1 VIVASWWG
9 AAPFR
14 RPRDLPRQQS
24 HSTCTLTQLA
34 KAASFLFVA
43 LSTIEG
49 ETNARSELRRMLSD
63 STGQVMNRR
72 QQAVHSLE
80 AKLSS
85 HALSSGKAA
94 GKRPFAPGLRRE
106 GISSS
111 SSRDLIAASLV
122 VGA

>member
-1 VIVASWWG
+1 
-9 AAPFR
+9 
-14 RPRDLPRQQS
+14 
-24 HSTCTLTQLA
+24 
-34 KAASFLFVA
+34 
-43 LSTIEG
+43 
-49 ETNARSELRRMLSD
+49 
-63 STGQVMNRR
+63 MNRR

-80 AKLSS
+80 VKLSS